1 MPRRRVVSVDDRTTL
16 ATGRVEFTLDARD
29 PTPPRAVTSIGQTL
43 KATPWSEHGRRTL
56 TLKTSTGQ
64 VEVVQ
69 AVRRVSRDGLELY
82 SPTHQWASALDVAA
96 VPGNELE
103 GMLAANVD
111 LANPD
116 ERLAVARFYVE
127 AGLYP
132 RAAAVLDGVKRDFPE
147 LGGRADEAV
156 EGAKAAYGA
165 AALAEILALRSAGA
179 DATARSRAE
188 LFPVAEVPPEIGRE
202 VEAVRR
208 DYAEAD
214 DRAATA
220 RVLFDMLHGELP
232 DADAARFAP
241 YRPELAEA
249 IAAGTVDRLDPF
261 LAFADDA
268 TLPAADRLALA
279 YSGWALGAGG
289 ASTDPDRAAGLWR
302 ARRLLGETLAA
313 TDATRAGRLRDD
325 LAGVESVDVPTVRG
339 LVERLRPW
347 VETDHPRP
355 AGPAPTEPFT
365 LRCAAGFG
373 ADAVPGGP
381 PAYSVALPP
390 GYSRDRFAPV
400 LVVLGPYG
408 KDPAAGVRFWGANA
422 GGAGAAARGY
432 VVVSPDLSGTLA
444 REVAGGADGT
454 RHPYGEA
461 QLEAVRAV
469 VEDVRRR
476 FAVDPDRCYLAGHWS
491 GGDAALDVA
500 LELPDLFAA
509 AAVFCGRTHKFTN
522 VLNPNAAA
530 CPLYVVGGQIDRDVA
545 DTIAPQLREMM
556 IAGDDVT
563 YVEYFGRGLELFGE
577 EVPRVLDWF
586 GRHVRTT
593 YPKEIEAVVLRP
605 AGRRKAWVRTGPLPP
620 SVLAAGRN
628 PGPGRAGGLSVEA
641 TAREGNR
648 VAVQCGAKPVTVW
661 LAPGLIDYGAPVDLR
676 ANGRRVRVG
685 EGGFLRPELAPLLDD
700 LRDRADRRRT
710 YTTRLEL

>member
-1 MPRRRVVSVDDRTTL
+1 MTRRVPAAACCFLLCAGLAEAGAVTMADGTVHVGTLQPVRGITENQLLPPEGSDPEKPNKSTPLLLIDTLTRRTWVPRKRVASVDDRTTL
-16 ATGRVEFTLDARD
+16 ATGRVEFVLDARD
-29 PTPPRAVTSIGQTL
+29 PAPPRAITSIGQTL
-43 KATPWSEHGRRTL
+43 KATPWSGHGRRTL

-69 AVRRVSRDGLELY
+69 AVRRVSRDGLELF
-82 SPTHQWASALDVAA
+82 SPTHQWSSALDVAA
-96 VPGNELE
+96 VPVNELE
-103 GMLAANVD
+103 AMLAANVD

-127 AGLYP
+127 AGMYP

-147 LGGRADEAV
+147 LGGRVDEAV
-156 EGAKAAYGA
+156 AGAKAAYGA
-165 AALAEILALRSAGA
+165 AALAEIVALRSAGA
-179 DATARSRAE
+179 DATARSVAD
-188 LFPVAEVPPEIGRE
+188 LFPVAEVPPEIARE
-202 VEAVRR
+202 VESVRR

-220 RVLFDMLHGELP
+220 RVLFDMLHGELQG
-232 DADAARFAP
+232 ADAARFAP
-241 YRPELAEA
+241 YRPELADA
-249 IAAGTVDRLDPF
+249 ILPGTVDRLDPF

-302 ARRLLGETLAA
+302 ARRLLGEVLAA
-313 TDATRAGRLRDD
+313 TDATRAGRLRDE

-339 LVERLRPW
+339 LAERLRPW
-347 VETDHPRP
+347 VETDHPLP
-355 AGPAPTEPFT
+355 AGLSPTEPFA
-365 LRCAAGFG
+365 LRCAPGFG

-390 GYSRDRFAPV
+390 GYSRDRLAPA
-400 LVVLGPYG
+400 LIVLGPYG
-408 KDPAAGVRFWGANA
+408 RDPAEGVKFWGVNTA
-422 GGAGAAARGY
+422 GGGPQPRAATARGY
-432 VVVSPDLSGTLA
+432 VVVCPDLTGTLS
-444 REVAGGADGT
+444 RDIAGGADAT
-454 RHPYGEA
+454 RHPYGQA

-530 CPLYVVGGQIDRDVA
+530 CPLYVVGGQIDRNTAAAV
-545 DTIAPQLREMM
+545 APQLREMM

-563 YVEYFGRGLELFGE
+563 YVEYFGRGWRRSRRRSRGSSTGS
-577 EVPRVLDWF
+577 PATPARPTRRRSTPSCSARRAG
-586 GRHVRTT
+586 GRRGW
-593 YPKEIEAVVLRP
+593 RP
-605 AGRRKAWVRTGPLPP
+605 ARCRPP
-620 SVLAAGRN
+620 SSPPAATPAAG
-628 PGPGRAGGLSVEA
+628 GRAG
-641 TAREGNR
+641 
-648 VAVQCGAKPVTVW
+648 
-661 LAPGLIDYGAPVDLR
+661 
-676 ANGRRVRVG
+676 
-685 EGGFLRPELAPLLDD
+685 
-700 LRDRADRRRT
+700 
-710 YTTRLEL
+710 